1 MPSTDYL
8 KWTTADYQFDANIH
22 SAAACVLWS
31 GKFDGD
37 EYAVIRRNVK
47 IAVLI
52 TNFLQ
57 TVCLCAL
64 SYFVFTGESS
74 RPRRASEWIF
84 EIPKGKELSVVFFAC
99 FVVVGVVVG
108 RKEVRKAYAAN
119 DFMFWS
125 WWIQIMKTPGNEKEI
140 SKFWWFQITK
150 YPLLLAEFGGF
161 AYLMVFCTR
170 FDASEDSQQYIEY
183 VLNLL
188 AFDFVF
194 EIDDWIFQI
203 MEPEWKQA
211 GIWKDEFLRV
221 NVKKPTPKV
230 LRGAVHRQDDVL
242 LAFMFA
248 PYCVCSR
255 FAFVFQAGFFS
266 YHLLRMILRS
276 CRKKSIWYIWDITL
290 WWTVL
295 SLTLGTFCVL
305 GDDDTIVPFVCYCV
319 GTLLFL
325 FGLMVELRHY
335 HHAHKWHTWWLVN
348 EKSDN

>member
-1 MPSTDYL
+1 MDHQL
-8 KWTTADYQFDANIH
+8 DANIH

-57 TVCLCAL
+57 TICLCAL

-84 EIPKGKELSVVFFAC
+84 EIPKGKELSVVFFIC
-99 FVVVGVVVG
+99 FVLVGVVVN
-108 RKEVRKAYAAN
+108 RKEVRKAWAAN
-119 DFMFWS
+119 EFMFWS
-125 WWIQIMKTPGNEKEI
+125 WCIQIMKTSDADKEI
-140 SKFWWFQITK
+140 SKFWWFQIAY
-150 YPLLLAEFGGF
+150 YPALLSEYGGF

-170 FDASEDSQQYIEY
+170 FDATEDSQQYIEY

-211 GIWKDEFLRV
+211 GIWKDEFLMIK
-221 NVKKPTPKV
+221 NVKKPTRKE
-230 LRGAVHRQDDVL
+230 LRMTIHRQHDVEH
-242 LAFMFA
+242 ACIFA
-248 PYCVCSR
+248 AYCVCSR
-255 FAFVFQAGFFS
+255 FAFVFQAGYFS
-266 YHLLRMILRS
+266 YHLMRMILLS
-276 CRKKSIWYIWDITL
+276 CRKKSIWLINTTL
-290 WWTVL
+290 VYWVAL
-295 SLTLGTFCVL
+295 VLTLGTFCVL
-305 GDDDTIVPFVCYCV
+305 GDDDTIVPFVCYGV

-325 FGLMVELRHY
+325 FGLTVLLWHFYRTNE
-335 HHAHKWHTWWLVN
+335 WHTWWLVD
-348 EKSDN
+348 EKSDD